1 MKARTSFTIDADV
14 VAKLDSLVD
23 NIYYRSK
30 SEAVEDILRKYFE
43 KQNTAIVLCGGE
55 FTVNGTD
62 HYRPLI
68 KIGESTVIERIVSN
82 LRINNFRNI
91 MVSGKTELLKQV
103 FSILKNGEGYGV
115 DIKYVDDNN
124 LKGSAKAL
132 ERVKQYVGSTTL
144 FVTGDSV
151 FDIDL
156 RDMLKFHVA
165 HNSPASM
172 AIFVPPD
179 ASFPTKDRV
188 VLKGSKILT
197 YEKLP
202 EPVNSKLIP
211 TSIFLLDRD
220 IFKYIP
226 PGDLEWNI
234 KTDLLPL
241 LAKDGLLFGYM
252 YNGNWISVKTREDM
266 EKAKKLVEGRNA

>member
-62 HYRPLI
+62 YYRPLV
-68 KIGESTVIERIVSN
+68 KIGESTVIERIISK
-82 LRINNFRNI
+82 LRVNNFRSI
-91 MVSGKTELLKQV
+91 MISGKTELLKQI

-115 DIKYVDDNN
+115 DIKYIDDNN

-132 ERVKQYVGSTTL
+132 ERVKQYVGTTTL
-144 FVTGDSV
+144 FVTGDSI

-156 RDMLKFHVA
+156 RDMLKFHIA

-172 AIFVPPD
+172 AIYMPTDV
-179 ASFPTKDRV
+179 SFPTKDRV
-188 VLKGSKILT
+188 TLKGSKILT

-211 TSIFLLDRD
+211 TSIFLLDQD
-220 IFKYIP
+220 VFKYIP

-241 LAKDGLLFGYM
+241 LAKDGLLFGYI
-252 YNGNWISVKTREDM
+252 YNGGWLSIKTKEDI
-266 EKAKKLVEGRNA
+266 ETAKKLIEK

>member
-55 FTVNGTD
+55 FTVSGTSY
-62 HYRPLI
+62 YRPLV
-68 KIGESTVIERIVSN
+68 KIGDSTVIERIVSN

-91 MVSGKTELLKQV
+91 LISGKTELLKQI

-115 DIKYVDDNN
+115 DIKYIDDNN

-144 FVTGDSV
+144 FVTGDSI

-156 RDMLKFHVA
+156 KDMLKFHMA

-172 AIFVPPD
+172 AIYVPSD
-179 ASFPTKDRV
+179 SYFPTKDKV

-202 EPVNSKLIP
+202 ESVNSKLVP
-211 TSIFLLDRD
+211 TSIFLLDQEV
-220 IFKYIP
+220 FKYIP
-226 PGDLEWNI
+226 PGDLEWGI

-252 YNGNWISVKTREDM
+252 YNGNWFSVKTKEDL
-266 EKAKKLVEGRNA
+266 ERVKKVLEDRNA

>member
-14 VAKLDSLVD
+14 VAKLDSIVD

-43 KQNTAIVLCGGE
+43 KQNTAIILCGGDFMVSDTE
-55 FTVNGTD
+55 Y
-62 HYRPLI
+62 YRPLV

-82 LRINNFRNI
+82 LRLNNFRNI
-91 MVSGKTELLKQV
+91 MISGKTELLKLI

-115 DIKYVDDNN
+115 DIKYIDDNN
-124 LKGSAKAL
+124 LKGSARAL

-156 RDMLKFHVA
+156 KDMLKFHIA

-172 AIFVPPD
+172 AIYMPSDF
-179 ASFPTKDRV
+179 SLPTKYKV
-188 VLKGSKILT
+188 TLKGSKILT

-202 EPVNSKLIP
+202 EPVSSKIIP
-211 TSIFLLDRD
+211 TSIFLLDQD
-220 IFKYIP
+220 VFKYIP
-226 PGDLEWNI
+226 PGDLEWGI

-241 LAKDGLLFGYM
+241 LAKDGLLFGYI
-252 YNGNWISVKTREDM
+252 YNGKWVSIKKKEDI
-266 EKAKKLVEGRNA
+266 ETAKQLLTE

>member
-55 FTVNGTD
+55 FTVNGTEY
-62 HYRPLI
+62 YRPLV
-68 KIGESTVIERIVSN
+68 KVGESTVIERIITN
-82 LRINNFRNI
+82 LRMNNFRNI
-91 MVSGKTELLKQV
+91 MISGKTELLKQI
-103 FSILKNGEGYGV
+103 FTILKNGEGYGV
-115 DIKYVDDNN
+115 DIKYIDDNN

-156 RDMLKFHVA
+156 KDMLRFHIA

-172 AIFVPPD
+172 AIYIPPD
-179 ASFPTKDRV
+179 TSLPTKDKV
-188 VLKGSKILT
+188 VLKGSKIQT

-202 EPVNSKLIP
+202 DFVNSKLIP
-211 TSIFLLDRD
+211 TSIFLLDQD
-220 IFKYIP
+220 VFKYIP
-226 PGDLEWNI
+226 PGDIEWNI
-234 KTDLLPL
+234 KQDLLPL

-252 YNGNWISVKTREDM
+252 YNGSWMPIKTKEDM
-266 EKAKKLVEGRNA
+266 EKAKKLS

>member
-14 VAKLDSLVD
+14 VAKLDSIVD

-55 FTVNGTD
+55 FTIDGTEY
-62 HYRPLI
+62 YRPLV
-68 KIGESTVIERIVSN
+68 KIGESTVIERIISN

-91 MVSGKTELLKQV
+91 MISGKTELLKQI

-115 DIKYVDDNN
+115 DIKYIDDNN

-144 FVTGDSV
+144 FVTGDAI

-156 RDMLKFHVA
+156 RDMLRFHVQ

-172 AIFVPPD
+172 AIYVPAD
-179 ASFPTKDRV
+179 TSFPTKDRV
-188 VLKGSKILT
+188 VLKGSKILS
-197 YEKLP
+197 YEKLR

-211 TSIFLLDRD
+211 TSIFLLDQD
-220 IFKYIP
+220 VFKYIP
-226 PGDLEWNI
+226 PGDLGWSI

-252 YNGNWISVKTREDM
+252 YNGSWLSIKTREDL
-266 EKAKKLVEGRNA
+266 ERAKKSMESRNA